1 MGPAVGRND
10 VRASDDSASD
20 GTEGLISII
29 TPERADPRWTAMWLV
44 WIAAFF
50 GIELTAL
57 ARKRPQDT
65 LSDHVWAWFDIPR
78 HPAPSRQIRLR
89 RLALLGLLAWL
100 VGHFLT
106 GDDI

>member
-1 MGPAVGRND
+1 MVQRP
-10 VRASDDSASD
+10 
-20 GTEGLISII
+20 
-29 TPERADPRWTAMWLV
+29 PEADPRWTALWLV

-57 ARKRPQDT
+57 ARRRPQDT

-78 HPAPSRQIRLR
+78 HPAPTRQIRIR
-89 RLALLGLLAWL
+89 RLTLLGFLAWL